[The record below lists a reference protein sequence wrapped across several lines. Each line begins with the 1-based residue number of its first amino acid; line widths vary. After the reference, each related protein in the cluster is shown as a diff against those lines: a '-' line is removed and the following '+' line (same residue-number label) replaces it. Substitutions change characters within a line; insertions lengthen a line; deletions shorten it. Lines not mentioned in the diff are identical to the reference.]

1 MSGTKAKAWVQGP
14 GGWRRADSAPTV
26 PLRPAQKQMSEL
38 TAAFNK
44 QPLNFMRQHPVSPAN
59 GDVSKGVSTVEW
71 ALNPL
76 DITMDEQ
83 RGVYEGATYH
93 NVGGD
98 KTAFGQR
105 LNMGGAIKYMV
116 LKSAGSIYKG
126 NTLQGRAGEVLP
138 ILADTPQ
145 QHSEASIP
153 IYWLPWSSL
162 KITETT
168 IPPVPSNLV
177 DPPEDEYPRFF
188 FTAGVNGCSVFAR
201 GDATSP
207 TIFHGGLADKL
218 TRNSKEFWR
227 DQMRMA
233 QTGFDVAKVKGEVHK
248 GEYMLTDDREK
259 RAAQDFVRWMETS
272 EPGAFTV
279 DLLVGFG
286 CIFGVRFGRHWTL
299 YLQEN
304 SVLQRTQF
312 FKRKDLT
319 KEEYEDGT
327 KKYFEKGT
335 TSPVMLTTTI
345 TPRKILPDK
354 KVQVFT
360 RKTNMV
366 RPMQVVEFYP
376 NRNWSGSFQDVVQA
390 HRG

>member
-1 MSGTKAKAWVQGP
+1 MSGTKAKQWVQGP
-14 GGWRRADSAPTV
+14 GGWRRNDSAPPV
-26 PLRPAQKQMSEL
+26 PLRERQKQMSEL

-59 GDVSKGVSTVEW
+59 GDVSKGISTVEW
-71 ALNPL
+71 ALNPDDL
-76 DITMDEQ
+76 TMDED
-83 RGVYEGATYH
+83 RGRYEGATYY
-93 NVGGD
+93 G

-105 LNMGGAIKYMV
+105 LDLSGTIKYMV

-126 NTLQGRAGEVLP
+126 NTLQGRPGEVLP
-138 ILADTPQ
+138 VLADTPQ

-168 IPPVPSNLV
+168 LPPVPSNLV

-218 TRNSKEFWR
+218 TRNSKDFWR

-233 QTGFDVAKVKGEVHK
+233 KTGFEVAKIKGEVHK
-248 GEYMLTDDREK
+248 GEYMLTDEREK
-259 RAAQDFVRWMETS
+259 RAARDFVKWMET
-272 EPGAFTV
+272 EQTGAFTV
-279 DLLVGFG
+279 ELLIGFG

-304 SVLQRTQF
+304 SVMQRTQF

-319 KEEYEDGT
+319 KEEYEDGS

-335 TSPVMLTTTI
+335 TSVVNRTTTI
-345 TPRKILPDK
+345 TPRKFIPDK
-354 KVQVFT
+354 KVQVYT
-360 RKTNMV
+360 RKENLV

-376 NRNWSGSFQDVVQA
+376 NRTWSGGFQEVVQA
-390 HRG
+390 RGG